1 MSMNP
6 AAHEAVFSLFSG
18 SLTADDAW
26 LIIGFLAQ
34 GLFFAR
40 FLVQWIASEKSG
52 KSVIPDVFWYFSLG
66 GGLVLFV
73 YAIHKQDPVF
83 MMGQGVG
90 LFVYVR
96 NIMVVWRER
105 RRQQVEAG
113 IK

>member
-52 KSVIPDVFWYFSLG
+52 KSVIPDVFWYFSLSVQQWVG
-66 GGLVLFV
+66 SWL
-73 YAIHKQDPVF
+73 A
-83 MMGQGVG
+83 GQME
-90 LFVYVR
+90 LP
-96 NIMVVWRER
+96 
-105 RRQQVEAG
+105 
-113 IK
+113 